1 MKTEAWNLDIKICIC
16 VIIYLKNKLSYVEIN
31 HHFDVSLAGKRAFN
45 RTLELLCRVHFSSSA
60 ALKPGQKVYVC
71 LFNAAK

>member
-1 MKTEAWNLDIKICIC
+1 MKTEAWNLDIKISIC

-31 HHFDVSLAGKRAFN
+31 HFDVSLAGKRAFN

-60 ALKPGQKVYVC
+60 ALKPGKRFMFVC
-71 LFNAAK
+71 

>member
-1 MKTEAWNLDIKICIC
+1 MKTEAWNLDIKISIC

-31 HHFDVSLAGKRAFN
+31 HFDVSLAGKRAFN

-71 LFNAAK
+71 LLNAAK